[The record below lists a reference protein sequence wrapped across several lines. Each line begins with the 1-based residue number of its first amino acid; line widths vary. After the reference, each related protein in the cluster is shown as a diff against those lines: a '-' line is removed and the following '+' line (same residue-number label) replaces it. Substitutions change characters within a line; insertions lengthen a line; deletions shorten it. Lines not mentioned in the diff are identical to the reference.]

1 MVDVSISL
9 FTIAFIIALG
19 FFADLFFKRSRI
31 PDVIWLI
38 FFGVIIGPIFKI
50 VDRETLFG
58 TAPLFT
64 AIAIAIIL
72 FESGRKMRFKEL
84 LRDALSTTI
93 FMLANLVMST
103 ILVAVG
109 AKFFFGLG
117 WENALLLGVIVAGTS
132 SAMIVT
138 VVDRLGISLKV
149 KTIMSVESVINS
161 PFVIVVGLVLMDS
174 LVSPQSIFSFS
185 TISSNI
191 VKSFSVSIVSGLLIG
206 IVWARLLNYLQKDT
220 YHHMMTISVLF
231 LTYVLAE
238 YLGGSG
244 ALAAL
249 ALGITLGNFS
259 VFSKI
264 FRKKI
269 VVLTKETKDFNA
281 MIAFVIRT
289 FFFVFLG
296 AVVSL
301 QDYRS
306 IVIGLV
312 LTLIIL
318 AARFIIVYP
327 TALIMK
333 LERRELWTMGFMIP
347 TGLSAAV
354 LAILPFTQYGIA
366 GTESF
371 VDIVFTIILAT
382 TILATVGVGIVE
394 YVYNRR
400 ETIKKK
406 NPGTR

>member
-1 MVDVSISL
+1 
-9 FTIAFIIALG
+9 
-19 FFADLFFKRSRI
+19 
-31 PDVIWLI
+31 
-38 FFGVIIGPIFKI
+38 
-50 VDRETLFG
+50 
-58 TAPLFT
+58 
-64 AIAIAIIL
+64 
-72 FESGRKMRFKEL
+72 
-84 LRDALSTTI
+84 
-93 FMLANLVMST
+93 MLANLVMST